1 MIIKEQTISALASKG
16 VNVRWYPEATYQEF
30 SARMLQKDTEEYVR
44 YYKDHVAGCE
54 AVINGYANVCYN
66 SMDELRA
73 AAENSAQLY
82 NKRHCSPYEYN
93 VLYIEYDGKLIMKK
107 ENVKSKEITPEY
119 VAKLIEKN
127 EKAYAGYYGTFALNM
142 QKLLK
147 ANGLDNKFS
156 VYPTTYGIGIWVI
169 YNWNADKDISRVTAL
184 LDTRA
189 VEYYNEYSEHGWVY
203 RFKVSKRADNLA
215 RVAA

>member
-1 MIIKEQTISALASKG
+1 MFIRKETIATLANKG
-16 VNVRWYPEATYQEF
+16 INVRWYPEATFEEF
-30 SARMLQKDTEEYVR
+30 SRRVWKKDVDWCVNYS
-44 YYKDHVAGCE
+44 KDHVAGCP
-54 AVINGYANVCYN
+54 AVLKGTANVLYN
-66 SMDELRA
+66 SFAELEA
-73 AAENSAQLY
+73 HAQKQADMW
-82 NKRHCSPYEYN
+82 NARHCSPYEYN
-93 VLYIEYDGKLIMKK
+93 VLYIEYGGKLIMKK
-107 ENVKSKEITPEY
+107 ENVKSKEITVEY
-119 VAKLIEKN
+119 VDKLVAKN
-127 EKAYAGYYGTFALNM
+127 EKAYAGYYGAFALNM

-147 ANGLDNKFS
+147 QNGLDNKFS